1 MLHACVL
8 IAVLIHHVTSRSTG
22 PPIEACSTL
31 TPQHAENM
39 ASNCGQNCPYSLQVV
54 SINGVPIA
62 PLTGTIGYVSA
73 TDIFGSTFMHIH
85 YWSYVY
91 TYIYSIIAK
100 TKWLCSCKHVD
111 SCTMCLTYVHAY
123 LYET

>member
-31 TPQHAENM
+31 TPQHDENM

-73 TDIFGSTFMHIH
+73 TDVFGSMYMQIDH
-85 YWSYVY
+85 YSCVY
-91 TYIYSIIAK
+91 MYMVLCVHS
-100 TKWLCSCKHVD
+100 TKWSCSCKHVD
-111 SCTMCLTYVHAY
+111 SCTLC
-123 LYET
+123 